1 MENYFARVSDKVQ
14 NHLKQLAGTVRVS
27 GADGSNAD
35 PLELLAQAW
44 LEKEERF
51 NRQLEDNNMEL
62 VEMLDADDEKGG
74 VVLTYS
80 GSLLTV
86 GPLIDGGRRVEYAS
100 VGLRT
105 DVPDSAEQEGS
116 TLARDITVDHPAEFR
131 NGPLQ
136 KSSPVYRIAV
146 CKEAL
151 EPEEEEEVLADV
163 TRILIEEF
171 AEVNKTLIV
180 R

>member
-1 MENYFARVSDKVQ
+1 MDNYFSKVSDKVQ
-14 NHLKQLAGTVRVS
+14 NHLKQLAGSVRVS

-44 LEKEERF
+44 LDKEERF
-51 NRQLEDNNMEL
+51 NTQLEENNMEL
-62 VEMLDADDEKGG
+62 VDTLAADSDKGG
-74 VVLTYS
+74 VILTYS

-86 GPLIDGGRRVEYAS
+86 GPLVDGGRRVEYVS

-105 DVPDSAEQEGS
+105 DVPDAAEQEGAS
-116 TLARDITVDHPAEFR
+116 LARDVAVDQPAEFR

-136 KSSPVYRIAV
+136 KSSPVYKIAV
-146 CKEAL
+146 TSEKM
-151 EPEEEEEVLADV
+151 EPEAEEELLSDV
-163 TRILIEEF
+163 TRILVDEF